1 MVFDSK
7 TIVLNFLAIYA
18 GVISSPIFLQLL
30 SAFNAIKI
38 FKEQKRSNDLRNEAT
53 MGWNT
58 ELVRYWS
65 ETQN

>member
-30 SAFNAIKI
+30 SAFNVIKI
-38 FKEQKRSNDLRNEAT
+38 FKEQKRLNDLRNEAT
-53 MGWNT
+53 MG
-58 ELVRYWS
+58 
-65 ETQN
+65 